1 MSHNI
6 LFSLYSWKSTRKSFE
21 LIIRLESKP
30 RYIGFDDWY
39 DIYFVINKQGKYD
52 SQPYNK
58 TLAQYSSRRFTNFYN
73 NFDSFYKTLQFHPEA
88 QKRFMDFHTSKID
101 ILGLKVL
108 KVIE

>member
-1 MSHNI
+1 MSSHI

-21 LIIRLESKP
+21 LIVRFEDWRRQESGD
-30 RYIGFDDWY
+30 YY
-39 DIYFVINKQGKYD
+39 SIYFVINKQGKYD
-52 SQPYNK
+52 SQSYNK